1 MGLDYELAVA
11 LVCTAAIS
19 SANTRGRNGEITE
32 VVEEAWLPSF
42 LFRYSRIT
50 MKGVATEQLKYQTT
64 GSLM

>member
-32 VVEEAWLPSF
+32 VVEAWLPSF

-50 MKGVATEQLKYQTT
+50 MQLKYQTT
-64 GSLM
+64 GSLT